1 MSLPQLLKSQQARLS
16 KLNALLEH
24 EQQALIAGTIDGQQL
39 ERIATEKAD
48 LLQAVETTETGRA
61 RVQERLGYPAGRDGA
76 RRAAAD
82 AGCLEYWQTTIDQ
95 AAQTARLNDRN
106 GRLIS
111 LRMAHN
117 QQMLDYIH
125 RITEKFV
132 YAADG
137 RTISGQRRL
146 STSA

>member
-1 MSLPQLLKSQQARLS
+1 MSLPRLLESQQARLG

-24 EQQALIAGTIDGQQL
+24 EQQALVTGTIDGSQL
-39 ERIATEKAD
+39 ERIAVEKAD
-48 LLQAVETTETGRA
+48 LLQAVEATETGRA

-76 RRAAAD
+76 RQAAAD
-82 AGCLEYWQTTIDQ
+82 AGCLEHWQATLEQ

-125 RITEKFV
+125 QITEKFV